1 MVRRDASN
9 ETRQRLLNR
18 LGHFQ
23 HLQLQSRNGVN
34 AKHHINPLGS
44 QERRGS
50 TSSLDSIG
58 RIALRTA
65 TSFQQKLQD
74 DSDTMN
80 AAVAPT
86 RDNDTKQGVSSKVQF
101 CQIVSGLEIPSRHQY
116 SDRIKKTIWAD
127 RAEINA
133 MVERNILEFE
143 AEGFD
148 WKNVVLDDDMYVD
161 EANGELIHPC
171 HYYDEHNNGSLQDE
185 KDSDDEPSFRPLQRH
200 NSVI

>member
-23 HLQLQSRNGVN
+23 QSRNGVN
-34 AKHHINPLGS
+34 AKHHINPLVS

-74 DSDTMN
+74 DTDTMT

-86 RDNDTKQGVSSKVQF
+86 RDHETKQGGPSKVQF

-171 HYYDEHNNGSLQDE
+171 HYYDEHNDTGGLQDE
-185 KDSDDEPSFRPLQRH
+185 KDSDDEPSFRPLQRY

>member
-23 HLQLQSRNGVN
+23 HTQIPSRNGVN
-34 AKHHINPLGS
+34 VKYHTNSWVPL
-44 QERRGS
+44 ERRGS
-50 TSSLDSIG
+50 TASLDSIG

-65 TSFQQKLQD
+65 TSFQQQLQGD
-74 DSDTMN
+74 VD
-80 AAVAPT
+80 A
-86 RDNDTKQGVSSKVQF
+86 TKVTVSQTGEREAKGGSSKVQF
-101 CQIVSGLEIPSRHQY
+101 CQIVSGLEIPSHHQY

-171 HYYDEHNNGSLQDE
+171 HYYADTGFLQDE
-185 KDSDDEPSFRPLQRH
+185 KDCDDSPSFRPLQRH